1 MTSPSPTSGGPPLMR
16 HFVASRVH
24 EVTGQP
30 LLQAELELLEAA
42 DLLMVE
48 SEENLGTVLRSGDE
62 VAIDRCRRE
71 VTVAFEWA
79 ALLTCDVMAGK
90 LRGGTTQAKAAKQDQ
105 PLSGAAVSAPQES

>member
-1 MTSPSPTSGGPPLMR
+1 MR

-42 DLLMVE
+42 DMLMVE
-48 SEENLGTVLRSGDE
+48 SEENLGTVLRSGDAE
-62 VAIDRCRRE
+62 AIARCRRE

-90 LRGGTTQAKAAKQDQ
+90 LRGGTTEEKAAHQGQ
-105 PLSGAAVSAPQES
+105 PLPADSMDVPQES